1 MSLKTKFILIFL
13 LITIIPLGLATGV
26 GYYQIKKINELTIKQ
41 TQKMAEIENTL
52 KLSIEKLV
60 EQRAEDIVKM
70 AKAYIEKVKKERGEI
85 NWEELQYDPE
95 FLSIGVQSIGKTGY
109 SAMQIK
115 KGDKIIVFLHANPK
129 LIGVVLNPF
138 EKTNPVFWRIVKGPK
153 PGERMSKG
161 YYPWKEPDG
170 HIEKKFMVVMPV
182 PGTPL
187 FATATIYTKEIEVP
201 LKQLK
206 TQLLSAQKR
215 FLLQFIIGGAV
226 IIILVI
232 IVAIIFA
239 TRLSKPILHLTEV
252 AERISLGELNAP
264 VEITSTDE
272 IGDLADAIRRMQASL
287 RKAIQRL
294 QRRLHR

>member
-1 MSLKTKFILIFL
+1 MSLKSKFILVFL
-13 LITIIPLGLATGV
+13 LISIIPLGLATGI
-26 GYYQIKKINELTIKQ
+26 GYYQIMKINQFTVTQ
-41 TQKMAEIENTL
+41 TEEMAKIESTL

-70 AKAYIEKVKKERGEI
+70 VKSYIEKVKESQGEFK
-85 NWEELQYDPE
+85 WEDLQYDPN
-95 FLSIGVQSIGKTGY
+95 LLAIAVQSIGKTGY

-115 KGDKIIVFLHANPK
+115 KGDKIINFLHPNPK
-129 LIGVVLNPF
+129 IIGKELNVF
-138 EKTNPVFWRIVKGPK
+138 KKKNPAFWRIIQGPK

-161 YYPWKEPDG
+161 YYPWKEPSG
-170 HIEKKFMVVMPV
+170 KIEKKFMVVMSV

-187 FATATIYTKEIEVP
+187 YVTATLYTKEIEVP

-206 TQLLSAQKR
+206 TQLITAQKR
-215 FLLQFIIGGAV
+215 LLWQFILGG
-226 IIILVI
+226 IIIIVLVI
-232 IVAIIFA
+232 IFAVVFA
-239 TRLSKPILHLTEV
+239 TRLSRPILHLTEV